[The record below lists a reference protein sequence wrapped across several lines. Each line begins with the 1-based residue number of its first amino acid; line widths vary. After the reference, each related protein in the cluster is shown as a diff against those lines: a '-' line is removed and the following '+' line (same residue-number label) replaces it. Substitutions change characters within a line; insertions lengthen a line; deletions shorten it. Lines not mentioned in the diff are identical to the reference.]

1 MSFKKLSFLW
11 KGLLATR
18 QQLMLRC
25 FSAANSK
32 LTSKPS
38 TLRRRGVIPQP
49 AELNAEDRTMVRSR
63 LADKMEAVA
72 YASYLQA
79 FAIHTKLKN
88 SATLRP
94 VSSRQIF

>member
-1 MSFKKLSFLW
+1 MSFKKFSFLW

-18 QQLMLRC
+18 QQSMLRC

-49 AELNAEDRTMVRSR
+49 AELNAEDRTMVRLDSQIKWR
-63 LADKMEAVA
+63 QVA

-79 FAIHTKLKN
+79 VAIHTKLKN